1 MKDTRD
7 EFGQD
12 LDLLLAEVGELLA
25 VTEESLVELEKSPE
39 DAALIQ
45 EVFRVMHT
53 IKGGAATLGLQEA
66 VEVSHGMEN
75 ILDQI
80 RSGERPLPLRFLNVS
95 SGCRLAERMEFRP
108 DRQTGCT
115 A

>member
-39 DAALIQ
+39 TPIYPGTLRI
-45 EVFRVMHT
+45 MHT
-53 IKGGAATLGLQEA
+53 IKGGP
-66 VEVSHGMEN
+66 
-75 ILDQI
+75 
-80 RSGERPLPLRFLNVS
+80 RPW
-95 SGCRLAERMEFRP
+95 GFRK
-108 DRQTGCT
+108 RWT
-115 A
+115 